1 MKIEDIIADQ
11 NYSEHP
17 NKSLELGSVR
27 LKGVGANISK
37 VFGNFNQA
45 SKEIYETTVFEPFIR
60 TLPFKGEGFLCHM
73 MLLHEIQPTEES
85 VAEKRMYFRVG
96 EKTISY
102 GAKEFCLITGF
113 MFGKNIEP
121 KKMFNFK
128 GTQSKFGA
136 RVFPNTPEAEVTVSQ
151 LGQLLQKALDMLD
164 IQDVDVVRLGLLY
177 ILCKGILGKDG
188 CDKVCVEWFL
198 LVDDLQA
205 WDSFPWGSYL
215 FCHAYKLSG
224 YTVLFRIWIW
234 EMLPQLSLINAA
246 KMGTSLPRMVQWR
259 QLKKIE
265 WPAICKAFREKKTIN
280 NMRATDEERQQ
291 EYYKSYKAYIIGQ
304 GLEIPF
310 PLRYLMKDEY
320 LIISTDER
328 FSPDQS
334 PAASP
339 ENLGRRE
346 VGLENLE
353 GRVRELEKK
362 VNEKNYNYDK
372 PNNYEMS
379 YTEFSPA
386 DRGHFDHFNESPTE
400 EADEELKQEPI
411 SPADG
416 GHFDHF
422 NEEPKE
428 EANEELK
435 QEPISP
441 ADGGHFDHFNEE
453 PKEVANEE
461 LKQKPI
467 SPAYGGH
474 FDHFNEEPK
483 EEANEELKQEPL
495 KEPKV
500 EPNDETVGEVGVEL
514 GSDAS
519 EETFVEVVPE
529 DCKVPRVRKRGVAC
543 RSPYTMDYGRKKKN
557 ASATGPLIMIPQDYT
572 GFALQSYSGRYRMC
586 WMFWDALM
594 GAKAGGWLNNVHVQ
608 VWIRLLQE
616 SRINTADSTI
626 MSFKYFSTP
635 ELLTTWSPWAEGA
648 AIKDKPT
655 LIPWWKVDR
664 VFLPINQS
672 DKHWILGELH
682 LKTMTVHIYDS
693 LQTMRSYKSL
703 VANST
708 ISKFKTS
715 LIDLLDGINFWT
727 KTNQARKKPADI
739 QFEVIKDL
747 DQQSEKLGDCGVFMC
762 MWLEKLISGM
772 PLTKEKDA

>member
-1 MKIEDIIADQ
+1 
-11 NYSEHP
+11 
-17 NKSLELGSVR
+17 
-27 LKGVGANISK
+27 
-37 VFGNFNQA
+37 
-45 SKEIYETTVFEPFIR
+45 
-60 TLPFKGEGFLCHM
+60 
-73 MLLHEIQPTEES
+73 
-85 VAEKRMYFRVG
+85 
-96 EKTISY
+96 
-102 GAKEFCLITGF
+102 
-113 MFGKNIEP
+113 
-121 KKMFNFK
+121 
-128 GTQSKFGA
+128 
-136 RVFPNTPEAEVTVSQ
+136 
-151 LGQLLQKALDMLD
+151 
-164 IQDVDVVRLGLLY
+164 
-177 ILCKGILGKDG
+177 
-188 CDKVCVEWFL
+188 
-198 LVDDLQA
+198 
-205 WDSFPWGSYL
+205 
-215 FCHAYKLSG
+215 
-224 YTVLFRIWIW
+224 
-234 EMLPQLSLINAA
+234 
-246 KMGTSLPRMVQWR
+246 
-259 QLKKIE
+259 
-265 WPAICKAFREKKTIN
+265 
-280 NMRATDEERQQ
+280 MRATDEERQQ

-320 LIISTDER
+320 LIISTDKR

-339 ENLGRRE
+339 GNLGRRE

-372 PNNYEMS
+372 PNNYDMS

-416 GHFDHF
+416 GHFDHL

-453 PKEVANEE
+453 PKE
-461 LKQKPI
+461 
-467 SPAYGGH
+467 
-474 FDHFNEEPK
+474 
-483 EEANEELKQEPL
+483 EANEELKQEPI
-495 KEPKV
+495 V
-500 EPNDETVGEVGVEL
+500 EPNDETVVEVGVEL

-519 EETFVEVVPE
+519 EETFFDVVPE

-543 RSPYTMDYGRKKKN
+543 RSPYTMDYGRKKRN
-557 ASATGPLIMIPQDYT
+557 ASATGPLIMIPQYCT
-572 GFALQSYSGRYRMC
+572 GFALQSFVGKEEWLPMYYIRRDAIIEQYHRYSGRYRMC

-616 SRINTADSTI
+616 SRINTADWTI

-648 AIKDKPT
+648 AIKDEPT

-664 VFLPINQS
+664 S

-772 PLTKEKDA
+772 PLTKEKDAERAALDFRMRMEQDMADPSSSDPPLSQLSHYVMITLYVSEPKQYNAS

>member
-1 MKIEDIIADQ
+1 
-11 NYSEHP
+11 
-17 NKSLELGSVR
+17 
-27 LKGVGANISK
+27 
-37 VFGNFNQA
+37 
-45 SKEIYETTVFEPFIR
+45 
-60 TLPFKGEGFLCHM
+60 
-73 MLLHEIQPTEES
+73 
-85 VAEKRMYFRVG
+85 
-96 EKTISY
+96 
-102 GAKEFCLITGF
+102 
-113 MFGKNIEP
+113 
-121 KKMFNFK
+121 
-128 GTQSKFGA
+128 
-136 RVFPNTPEAEVTVSQ
+136 
-151 LGQLLQKALDMLD
+151 MLD

-188 CDKVCVEWFL
+188 CNKVCVEWFL

-205 WDSFPWGSYL
+205 WDRMFWQDQKFNPQWKEKDEMRYTV
-215 FCHAYKLSG
+215 SG
-224 YTVLFRIWIW
+224 YTVPFRIWIW

-246 KMGTSLPRMVQWR
+246 RMGTSLPRMVQWR

-265 WPAICKAFREKKTIN
+265 WPAICKAFREKKTTN
-280 NMRATDEERQQ
+280 NMRATDEERHQ

-310 PLRYLMKDEY
+310 PLRYLMKDVY

-339 ENLGRRE
+339 ENLGRQE

-372 PNNYEMS
+372 PNNYDMS

-453 PKEVANEE
+453 PKEEANEE
-461 LKQKPI
+461 LKQEPI
-467 SPAYGGH
+467 SPADGGH

-495 KEPKV
+495 KELKV
-500 EPNDETVGEVGVEL
+500 EPNDETVVEVGVEL

-519 EETFVEVVPE
+519 EETFFEVVPE

-543 RSPYTMDYGRKKKN
+543 RSPYTMV
-557 ASATGPLIMIPQDYT
+557 
-572 GFALQSYSGRYRMC
+572 
-586 WMFWDALM
+586 
-594 GAKAGGWLNNVHVQ
+594 LNFHVQ

-616 SRINTADSTI
+616 SRINTADWTI

-635 ELLTTWSPWAEGA
+635 ELLTTWSPWVEGA
-648 AIKDKPT
+648 AIKDEPT

-715 LIDLLDGINFWT
+715 LTDLLDEINFWT

-747 DQQSEKLGDCGVFMC
+747 DQQSEKLGDCDVFMC

-772 PLTKEKDA
+772 PLTKEKDAERAALDFRMRMGKIYLGSM